1 VVDVLVAV
9 EVPHVALGSFEKLF
23 HIFSVSV

>member
-9 EVPHVALGSFEKLF
+9 EVPHVVFGSFDKLF
-23 HIFSVSV
+23 HILSVSV